1 MPTLQKFISSKIE
14 MRFRDHLPPHV
25 HVVTADR
32 REALIVI
39 ESLAVTGNIPRRELG
54 EALAWIRE
62 NRTLLLETWERY
74 HA

>member
-1 MPTLQKFISSKIE
+1 

-25 HVVTADR
+25 HVVTVDR
-32 REALIVI
+32 REALIEI
-39 ESLAVTGNIPRRELG
+39 ESLAVTGNIPRRELE

-62 NRTLLLETWERY
+62 NRVMLLETWERY